1 MALRINISERD
12 LTQSVEALSNTDIVF
27 IPGLSSV
34 TTVEQF
40 TPITCTTLSEFI
52 TTFGP
57 YPVLFNSAMEYSG
70 FGEGHGFAEA
80 AIPTTG
86 NLFDAESP
94 DPSWIY
100 AAKLLS
106 QGLQVIY
113 CKINTNAQINAN
125 GKFTGSVTDLYGQL
139 STLFASTST
148 NLTSKGDFDFKYL
161 TSGGYPVFEYEGNSI
176 VMDMLNICATR
187 GDAVALIDHTDNP
200 GRALNASD
208 TTSVVYALNNTYANS
223 FTNGAYASMFTPWGI
238 YPQTVYTND
247 TYSTFPLPGSFA
259 YLTSLA
265 QSLQTNYNW
274 AVVAGVSRGLV
285 PGLIELHTNEVLTN
299 AIADAYQNF
308 GVGTS
313 LNGIYV
319 NAITRIKPYGFC
331 IWGNRTLRQNGTL
344 GLQAMSY
351 LNLRNLTCDVKKQ
364 IYTACINLLYEQN
377 TATLWTNLKSYLTPL
392 LDQMVSGSGISGYRI
407 LRNASDSPT
416 KISAS
421 IRIYPIYAVESFDI
435 TVYMTDDDVTV
446 A

>member
-52 TTFGP
+52 NTFGP

-139 STLFASTST
+139 ATLFASTST

-377 TATLWTNLKSYLTPL
+377 TATLWTNFKSYLTPL

>member
-1 MALRINISERD
+1 MALRINISEQD

-34 TTVEQF
+34 TTVEQY
-40 TPITCTTLSEFI
+40 TPVVCTTFSEFI
-52 TTFGP
+52 STFGA
-57 YPVLFNSAMEYSG
+57 YPVLFNSAMSYTG
-70 FGEGHGFAEA
+70 FGEDHGFATN
-80 AIPTTG
+80 AIPSTG
-86 NLFDAESP
+86 NMWDADSP
-94 DPSWIY
+94 DSSWIY

-106 QGLQVIY
+106 QGLQVVY
-113 CKINTNAQINAN
+113 CKINTDAQINAN
-125 GKFTGSVTDLYGQL
+125 GKFTGTVSDLYSQL
-139 STLFASTST
+139 STLYASAST

-161 TSGGYPVFEYEGNSI
+161 TSGGYPVFEYENNSI
-176 VMDMLNICATR
+176 VLDMLTICKTR
-187 GDAVALIDHTDNP
+187 GDAVALIDHTDNA
-200 GRALNASD
+200 GRALSASA
-208 TTSVVYALNNTYANS
+208 TTSVVYALNNTYSNS
-223 FTNGAYASMFTPWGI
+223 FTNGDFAAMFTPWGI

-247 TYSTFPLPGSFA
+247 TYSSFNLPGSFA

-285 PGLIELHTNEVLTN
+285 PGLVELHTTEVLTN
-299 AIADAYQNF
+299 AIADGYQNF
-308 GVGTS
+308 GTGTS
-313 LNGIYV
+313 LNGLYV
-319 NAITRIKPYGFC
+319 NAITRIKPYGYC

-377 TATLWTNLKSYLTPL
+377 TATLWTNFKSYLTPL
-392 LDQMVSGSGISGYRI
+392 LDKMVSGSGISGYRI

-416 KISAS
+416 KVSAS

-446 A
+446 V

>member
-40 TPITCTTLSEFI
+40 TPVTCTTLSEFI
-52 TTFGP
+52 STFGA
-57 YPVLFNSAMEYSG
+57 YPVLFNSAMAYDA

-80 AIPTTG
+80 AVPTTG
-86 NLFDAESP
+86 NLFDADSP

-113 CKINTNAQINAN
+113 CKINTDAQINAN

-139 STLFASTST
+139 STLFASSST

-187 GDAVALIDHTDNP
+187 GDAVALVDHTDNP

-285 PGLIELHTNEVLTN
+285 PGLIELHTNDVLTN

-308 GVGTS
+308 GVATS

-377 TATLWTNLKSYLTPL
+377 TATLWTNFKSYLTPL

-407 LRNASDSPT
+407 LRNTSDSPT

-435 TVYMTDDDVTV
+435 TVFMTDDDVTV

>member
-139 STLFASTST
+139 ATLFASTST

-377 TATLWTNLKSYLTPL
+377 TATLWTNFKSYLTPL

>member
-1 MALRINISERD
+1 MALRINISEKD

-34 TTVEQF
+34 KTVEQYA
-40 TPITCTTLSEFI
+40 PVVCSTLSEFY
-52 TTFGP
+52 TAFGSF
-57 YPVLFNSAMEYSG
+57 PVLFNAASAYDV
-70 FGEGHGFAEA
+70 FGDSKGFATNAVPAE
-80 AIPTTG
+80 G
-86 NLFDAESP
+86 NLFDADEP

-100 AAKLLS
+100 AAKILS
-106 QGLQVIY
+106 QGLQVVY
-113 CKINTNAQINAN
+113 CKINTDEQINEN
-125 GKFTGSVTDLYGQL
+125 GKFTGTAKDLYAQL
-139 STLFASTST
+139 STLYAAATT
-148 NLTSKGDFDFKYL
+148 NLISKGDFDFKYL
-161 TSGGYPVFEYEGNSI
+161 TSGGYPVFEYETNSI
-176 VMDMLNICATR
+176 VIDMLSICATR

-200 GRALNASD
+200 GRALSASA
-208 TTSVVYALNNTYANS
+208 TTSVVYALNNTYSNS
-223 FTNGAYASMFTPWGI
+223 FTNGAFGAMFTPWAI
-238 YPQTVYTND
+238 YPQAVYTND
-247 TYSTFPLPGSFA
+247 NYSAVSLPGSFA

-274 AVVAGVSRGLV
+274 NVVAGVSRGLV
-285 PGLIELHTNEVLTN
+285 PGLKELHTNEVLTN
-299 AIADAYQNF
+299 AIADGYQNF
-308 GVGTS
+308 GTSTS

-319 NAITRIKPYGFC
+319 NAITRIKPYGYC

-377 TATLWTNLKSYLTPL
+377 TATLWTNFKSYLTPL

-407 LRNASDSPT
+407 IRNTSDSPT

>member
-40 TPITCTTLSEFI
+40 TPVTCTTLSEFI

-57 YPVLFNSAMEYSG
+57 YPVLFNSAMEYSA

-377 TATLWTNLKSYLTPL
+377 TATLWTNFKSYLTPL

>member
-12 LTQSVEALSNTDIVF
+12 LTQSVQALSNTDIVF
-27 IPGLSSV
+27 VPGLSSS
-34 TTVEQF
+34 TTVEQYV
-40 TPITCTTLSEFI
+40 PVTCTTLSEF
-52 TTFGP
+52 TSTFGS
-57 YPVLFNSAMEYSG
+57 YPVLFDADMPYTGLNSG
-70 FGEGHGFAEA
+70 NGFAEA
-80 AIPTTG
+80 AVPTTG
-86 NLFDAESP
+86 NLFDENAP

-113 CKINTNAQINAN
+113 CKINTDAQIVD
-125 GKFTGSVTDLYGQL
+125 GKFTGSASELYSQL
-139 STLFASTST
+139 SAVFASATT

-161 TSGGYPVFEYEGNSI
+161 TSGGYPVFEYNANSI
-176 VMDMLNICATR
+176 VLDMLNICATR

-200 GRALNASD
+200 ERKLSASD
-208 TTSVVYALNNTYANS
+208 TTSVIYVLNNTYANS
-223 FTNGAYASMFTPWGI
+223 FTNGTYGAMFSPWGI
-238 YPQTVYTND
+238 YPQSVYQSENF
-247 TYSTFPLPGSFA
+247 STFNLPGSFA

-285 PGLIELHTNEVLTN
+285 PGLIELHTNDVLTN
-299 AIADAYQNF
+299 AIADGYQNF
-308 GVGTS
+308 GPGNS
-313 LNGIYV
+313 LAGLYMNGI
-319 NAITRIKPYGFC
+319 TKIKPYGFC

-377 TATLWTNLKSYLTPL
+377 TATLWTNFKSYLTPL

-407 LRNASDSPT
+407 IKNVSDSPT

-435 TVYMTDDDVTV
+435 TVFMTDDDVTV

>member
-1 MALRINISERD
+1 MALRINISEKD

-34 TTVEQF
+34 KTVEQYA
-40 TPITCTTLSEFI
+40 PVACSTLSEFY
-52 TTFGP
+52 TAFGSF
-57 YPVLFNSAMEYSG
+57 PVLFNAASAYDV
-70 FGEGHGFAEA
+70 FGESKGFATNAVPAE
-80 AIPTTG
+80 G
-86 NLFDAESP
+86 NLFDADEP

-106 QGLQVIY
+106 QGLQVVY
-113 CKINTNAQINAN
+113 CKINTDEQINEN
-125 GKFTGSVTDLYGQL
+125 GKFTGTAKDLYAQL
-139 STLFASTST
+139 STLYAATTT
-148 NLTSKGDFDFKYL
+148 NLISKGDFDFKYL
-161 TSGGYPVFEYEGNSI
+161 TSGGYPVFEYETNSI
-176 VMDMLNICATR
+176 VIDMLSICATR

-200 GRALNASD
+200 GRALSASA
-208 TTSVVYALNNTYANS
+208 TTSVVYALNNTYSNS
-223 FTNGAYASMFTPWGI
+223 FTNGAFGAMFTPWAI
-238 YPQTVYTND
+238 YPQAVYTND
-247 TYSTFPLPGSFA
+247 NYSAVSLPGSFA

-274 AVVAGVSRGLV
+274 NVVAGVSRGLV
-285 PGLIELHTNEVLTN
+285 PGLKELHTNDVLTN
-299 AIADAYQNF
+299 AIADGYQNF
-308 GVGTS
+308 GTSTS

-319 NAITRIKPYGFC
+319 NAITRIKPYGYC

-377 TATLWTNLKSYLTPL
+377 TATLWTNFKSYLTPL

-407 LRNASDSPT
+407 IRNTSDSPT

>member
-1 MALRINISERD
+1 MALRINISEKD

-34 TTVEQF
+34 KTVEQYA
-40 TPITCTTLSEFI
+40 PVACSTLSEFY
-52 TTFGP
+52 TAFGSF
-57 YPVLFNSAMEYSG
+57 PVLFNEASAYTV
-70 FGEGHGFAEA
+70 FGDSKGFATDAVPAE
-80 AIPTTG
+80 G
-86 NLFDAESP
+86 NLFDADAP

-106 QGLQVIY
+106 QGLQVVY
-113 CKINTNAQINAN
+113 CKINTDAQINGN
-125 GKFTGSVTDLYGQL
+125 GKFTGTAKDLYSQL
-139 STLFASTST
+139 ATLYAAATT
-148 NLTSKGDFDFKYL
+148 NLISKGDFDFKYL
-161 TSGGYPVFEYEGNSI
+161 TSGGYPVFEYESNSI
-176 VMDMLNICATR
+176 VIDMLNICATR

-200 GRALNASD
+200 GRALSASA
-208 TTSVVYALNNTYANS
+208 TTSVVYALNNTYSNS
-223 FTNGAYASMFTPWGI
+223 FTNGAFGAMFTPWAI
-238 YPQTVYTND
+238 YPQAVYTND
-247 TYSTFPLPGSFA
+247 NYSAVSLPGSFA

-274 AVVAGVSRGLV
+274 NVVAGVSRGLV
-285 PGLIELHTNEVLTN
+285 PGLKELHTDEVLTN
-299 AIADAYQNF
+299 AIADGYQNF
-308 GVGTS
+308 GTGTS

-319 NAITRIKPYGFC
+319 NAVTRIKPYGYC

-377 TATLWTNLKSYLTPL
+377 TATLWTNFKSYLTPL

-407 LRNASDSPT
+407 IRNTSDSPT

>member
-12 LTQSVEALSNTDIVF
+12 LTQSVQALSNTDIVF
-27 IPGLSSV
+27 VPGLSSV
-34 TTVEQF
+34 TTVEQYA
-40 TPITCTTLSEFI
+40 PVTCTTLSEF
-52 TTFGP
+52 TSTFGS
-57 YPVLFNSAMEYSG
+57 YPVLFNAAMPYSA

-80 AIPTTG
+80 AVPTTG
-86 NLFDAESP
+86 NLFDANSP

-113 CKINTNAQINAN
+113 CKINTDAQITD
-125 GKFTGSVTDLYGQL
+125 GKFTGTATNLYSQL
-139 STLFASTST
+139 SAVFASATT

-161 TSGGYPVFEYEGNSI
+161 TSGGYPVFEYESNSI
-176 VMDMLNICATR
+176 VTDMLSICATR

-200 GRALNASD
+200 ERKLSVSD
-208 TTSVVYALNNTYANS
+208 QTSVAYVLNNTYSNS
-223 FTNGAYASMFTPWGI
+223 FTNGAYGAMFTPWAV
-238 YPQTVYTND
+238 YPQTVYQND
-247 TYSTFPLPGSFA
+247 DFSSFNLPGSFA

-285 PGLIELHTNEVLTN
+285 PGLIELHTNDVLTN
-299 AIADAYQNF
+299 AIADGYQNF
-308 GVGTS
+308 GNGTS
-313 LNGIYV
+313 LNGLYI
-319 NAITRIKPYGFC
+319 NGITRIKPYGFC

-364 IYTACINLLYEQN
+364 VYTACINLLYEQN
-377 TATLWTNLKSYLTPL
+377 TATLWTNFKSYLTPL

-407 LRNASDSPT
+407 IRNVSDSPT

>member
-377 TATLWTNLKSYLTPL
+377 TATLWTNFKSYLTPL

>member
-40 TPITCTTLSEFI
+40 TPVTCTTLSEFI
-52 TTFGP
+52 STFGS
-57 YPVLFNSAMEYSG
+57 YPVLFNSAMEYSA

-80 AIPTTG
+80 AVPTTG
-86 NLFDAESP
+86 NLFDADSP

-113 CKINTNAQINAN
+113 CKINTDAQINAN
-125 GKFTGSVTDLYGQL
+125 GKFSGSVTDLYGQL
-139 STLFASTST
+139 STLFASAST

-208 TTSVVYALNNTYANS
+208 TSSVVYALNNTYANS

-285 PGLIELHTNEVLTN
+285 PGLIELHTNDVLTN

-377 TATLWTNLKSYLTPL
+377 TATLWTNFKSYLTPL

-407 LRNASDSPT
+407 IRNTSDSPT

>member
-1 MALRINISERD
+1 MALRINISEQD

-34 TTVEQF
+34 TTVEQYA
-40 TPITCTTLSEFI
+40 PVTCTTLSEFI
-52 TTFGP
+52 TTFGA
-57 YPVLFNSAMEYSG
+57 YPVLFNAAMEYDDFAEGSG
-70 FGEGHGFAEA
+70 FA
-80 AIPTTG
+80 ANAVPATG
-86 NLFDAESP
+86 SLFDADSP

-113 CKINTNAQINAN
+113 CKINTDAQINAN
-125 GKFTGSVTDLYGQL
+125 GKFTGTVNDLYGQL
-139 STLFASTST
+139 TTLFASAST
-148 NLTSKGDFDFKYL
+148 NLISKGDFDFKYL
-161 TSGGYPVFEYEGNSI
+161 TSGGYPVFEFSNNSI
-176 VMDMLNICATR
+176 VLDMLSICATR

-200 GRALNASD
+200 GRALSASA
-208 TTSVVYALNNTYANS
+208 TTSVVYALNNTYSNS
-223 FTNGAYASMFTPWGI
+223 FTNGAFGAMFTPWGI
-238 YPQTVYTND
+238 YPQTVYTSD
-247 TYSTFPLPGSFA
+247 TFASFSLPGSFA

-285 PGLIELHTNEVLTN
+285 PGLVELHTNEVLTN
-299 AIADAYQNF
+299 AIADGYQNF
-308 GVGTS
+308 GTGTS

-319 NAITRIKPYGFC
+319 NAITNIKPYGYC

-377 TATLWTNLKSYLTPL
+377 TATLWTNFKSYLTPL

-407 LRNASDSPT
+407 IRNTSDSPT

-435 TVYMTDDDVTV
+435 TVFMTDDDVTV

>member
-40 TPITCTTLSEFI
+40 TPVTCTTLSEFI
-52 TTFGP
+52 TTFGA
-57 YPVLFNSAMEYSG
+57 YPVLFNSAMEYSA

-80 AIPTTG
+80 AVPTTG
-86 NLFDAESP
+86 NLFDADSP

-113 CKINTNAQINAN
+113 CKINTDAQINEN
-125 GKFTGSVTDLYGQL
+125 GKFTGSITDLYGQL

-377 TATLWTNLKSYLTPL
+377 TATLWTNFKSYLTPL

>member
-12 LTQSVEALSNTDIVF
+12 LTQSVESLSNTDIVF
-27 IPGLSSV
+27 IPGMSSV
-34 TTVEQF
+34 TTVEQY
-40 TPITCTTLSEFI
+40 TPVTCTSLSEFI
-52 TTFGP
+52 STFGA
-57 YPVLFNSAMEYSG
+57 YPVLFNAAVAYSD
-70 FGEGHGFAEA
+70 FGEGHGFATPA
-80 AIPTTG
+80 TPTSG
-86 NLFDAESP
+86 NLFDADSP

-113 CKINTNAQINAN
+113 CKINTDAQINSN
-125 GKFTGSVTDLYGQL
+125 GKFTGSATNLYSQL
-139 STLFASTST
+139 SAVFATATT

-161 TSGGYPVFEYEGNSI
+161 TSGGYPVFEYENNSI
-176 VMDMLNICATR
+176 VLDMLNICATR
-187 GDAVALIDHTDNP
+187 GDSVALIDHTDNP
-200 GRALNASD
+200 ERKLSASEA
-208 TTSVVYALNNTYANS
+208 TSVAAVLNGTYANS
-223 FTNGAYASMFTPWGI
+223 FTNGSYGSMFTPWGI
-238 YPQTVYTND
+238 YPQTVYQND
-247 TYSTFPLPGSFA
+247 NFSSFSLPGSFA

-274 AVVAGVSRGLV
+274 AVIAGVSRGLV
-285 PGLIELHTNEVLTN
+285 PGLIQLHTTDVLTN
-299 AIADAYQNF
+299 AIADEYQNF
-308 GVGTS
+308 GTS
-313 LNGIYV
+313 SSQFGIYINGI
-319 NAITRIKPYGFC
+319 TKIKPYGFC
-331 IWGNRTLRQNGTL
+331 IWGNRTLKQNGTL

-377 TATLWTNLKSYLTPL
+377 TATLWTNFKTYLTPL

-407 LRNASDSPT
+407 IKNVSDSPT

-435 TVYMTDDDVTV
+435 TVFMTDDDVTV

>member
-139 STLFASTST
+139 ATLFASTST

-364 IYTACINLLYEQN
+364 IYTACINPLYEQN
-377 TATLWTNLKSYLTPL
+377 TATLWTNFKSYLTPL